1 MATFNQQGQIVQNQ
15 YNAETINF
23 GQATTPDTYLRE
35 LKALQAE
42 LDKAIQG
49 KALESEQAL
58 DAEYHLKKAVAQAEK
73 SDPDKKSLIEH
84 LSSAKE
90 LVSNV
95 GGLAAALAGAITA
108 VGALF

>member
-1 MATFNQQGQIVQNQ
+1 MATFNQQGQAVQNQ
-15 YNAETINF
+15 YNAEIINF

-35 LKALQAE
+35 LKALQVE
-42 LDKAIQG
+42 IEKAIKG
-49 KALESEQAL
+49 KALESKQAL
-58 DAEYHLKKAVAQAEK
+58 DAEYHLKEAVAQAENP
-73 SDPDKKSLIEH
+73 DPDKKSLIEH

-95 GGLAAALAGAITA
+95 GGLATALTGAITA